1 MGADDLTYPV
11 LGVFAGGG
19 LKIASTT
26 VYLTT
31 YTARG
36 LRRGH
41 FNNLRLVDSR
51 SKWFRVRSASK
62 LHGLGRWGG
71 YNIFFNQWIRVTLDI
86 EDEHREASLDE
97 VRTIVLA
104 DVDAWDGWKSR
115 GDFDVL
121 LKRVKGARSVPDLLE
136 ILARMVK

>member
-1 MGADDLTYPV
+1 MGADDLAYPV
-11 LGVFAGGG
+11 LGVFPGGG
-19 LKIASTT
+19 LKIAATP

-41 FNNLRLVDSR
+41 FNDLRLVDS
-51 SKWFRVRSASK
+51 SPKWFRVRSARK
-62 LHGLGRWGG
+62 VRGVGRWGG
-71 YNIFFNQWIRVTLDI
+71 YNIFFNQWIRVALDI
-86 EDEHREASLDE
+86 EDEHREAKLEE
-97 VRTIVLA
+97 VKGIVVA
-104 DVDAWDGWKSR
+104 DFDAWDGWRAR

-121 LKRVKGARSVPDLLE
+121 LRRVNAARTVPQLLE